1 MEGKKIMFV
10 GDSIGL
16 NQWESSSACSTMQ
29 FQMSGPSYQEGT
41 LSPPLAY
48 QTRRLIANPPW
59 DYGVS
64 ILYDR
69 STYLVDIVQE
79 SIGRVLNL
87 DSIQGGVR
95 WLGVDLLIFNT
106 WHLDSHRKQP
116 AMGLHQDGQHIQGH
130 EQVDGLPKGADD
142 VGGMG
147 GFNIDP
153 AQTKV
158 FFQLLLAE
166 QGGGIGRIEC
176 KGLYGETEPVEDRD
190 TQVVQFLHRGI
201 VESSTELHVET
212 CVSSR
217 HNPSFTA

>member
-41 LSPPLAY
+41 LSPPLGWSQVA
-48 QTRRLIANPPW
+48 RRRPAHLQHMAFGLTQETASRKEPNRNQH
-59 DYGVS
+59 YF
-64 ILYDR
+64 LLLR
-69 STYLVDIVQE
+69 SWHE
-79 SIGRVLNL
+79 LN
-87 DSIQGGVR
+87 
-95 WLGVDLLIFNT
+95 DLLV
-106 WHLDSHRKQP
+106 Q
-116 AMGLHQDGQHIQGH
+116 MGLHQDGQHIQGH

-158 FFQLLLAE
+158 FFQ
-166 QGGGIGRIEC
+166 GGGIGRIEC

-190 TQVVQFLHRGI
+190 TQLRKDAH
-201 VESSTELHVET
+201 
-212 CVSSR
+212 
-217 HNPSFTA
+217 PSKYGGEHSGMDCSHWCLPGLPDTWNQILYAVLISG